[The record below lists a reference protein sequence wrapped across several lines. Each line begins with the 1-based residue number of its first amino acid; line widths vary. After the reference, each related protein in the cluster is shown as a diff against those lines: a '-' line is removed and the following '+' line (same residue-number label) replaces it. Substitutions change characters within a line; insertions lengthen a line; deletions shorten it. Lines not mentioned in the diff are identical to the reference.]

1 MANYK
6 QRRFRKSSI
15 KQHIFDMLHQPVQLM
30 FIFKMAN
37 YKCFKCGKAIS
48 HKTLDKR
55 FVCPHCGGRIFYKPR
70 SHEKT
75 VKAVQMAKENLE
87 REIQEFQISEQA
99 LQNLLLQKQAFQMEL
114 TETENALKEVK
125 NTKEDV
131 FKIVGQIM
139 LKADKQETE
148 KELSHKKD
156 ILQLRLNSIEKQEKS
171 VKDKVESLREELSK
185 KIK

>member
-1 MANYK
+1 
-6 QRRFRKSSI
+6 
-15 KQHIFDMLHQPVQLM
+15 
-30 FIFKMAN
+30 
-37 YKCFKCGKAIS
+37 
-48 HKTLDKR
+48 
-55 FVCPHCGGRIFYKPR
+55 
-70 SHEKT
+70 
-75 VKAVQMAKENLE
+75 MAKENLE

>member
-1 MANYK
+1 
-6 QRRFRKSSI
+6 
-15 KQHIFDMLHQPVQLM
+15 
-30 FIFKMAN
+30 
-37 YKCFKCGKAIS
+37 
-48 HKTLDKR
+48 
-55 FVCPHCGGRIFYKPR
+55 
-70 SHEKT
+70 
-75 VKAVQMAKENLE
+75 MAKENLE
-87 REIQEFQISEQA
+87 KEIQEFQISEQA

-114 TETENALKEVK
+114 SETENALKEIK
-125 NTKEDV
+125 NTKEDI

-171 VKDKVESLREELSK
+171 VKDKVENLREELSK